1 MIALKPSIHGLMFYK
16 LTREDVK
23 EYFAKI
29 RKEKDDL
36 KKAEQERLQKLENLR
51 LAALNKNKKID
62 LGFGKNTE
70 YCLDR
75 LYTVYDSP

>member
-1 MIALKPSIHGLMFYK
+1 MIALKPSLHGLMFYK

-36 KKAEQERLQKLENLR
+36 KKAEQERLKKLENLR

-62 LGFGKNTE
+62 LGFGKK
-70 YCLDR
+70 L
-75 LYTVYDSP
+75 SM